1 MLYAQTPLPRGNSIY
16 SSQQEKQWSTGIMA
30 YILDLLE
37 SYRVS
42 IEECLGGILQGQL
55 SIVAAGF
62 CGSEPLAWHG
72 KRASVILSKEQ
83 RHRGKGRRLT
93 G

>member
-1 MLYAQTPLPRGNSIY
+1 
-16 SSQQEKQWSTGIMA
+16 MA

-42 IEECLGGILQGQL
+42 IEECLGGILQGRL
-55 SIVAAGF
+55 SVVARVS
-62 CGSEPLAWHG
+62 CGSKLAWHG

-83 RHRGKGRRLT
+83 RHRRRCR
-93 G
+93 GFMG

>member
-1 MLYAQTPLPRGNSIY
+1 
-16 SSQQEKQWSTGIMA
+16 MA

-42 IEECLGGILQGQL
+42 IEDCLGGILQGRL
-55 SIVAAGF
+55 SVVARVS
-62 CGSEPLAWHG
+62 CGSKPLAWHG

-83 RHRGKGRRLT
+83 RHRRRCR
-93 G
+93 GFMG